1 VGPRILVDENV
12 ALAREA
18 FGDLGDVELFA
29 GRSLRAADVRD
40 ATALVVR
47 SVTRVD
53 ERLLAGSAVRFVG
66 TATIGTDH
74 VDVDLLARGG
84 IAFAYAPGSNAR
96 SVAEYVTAALLELE
110 VERGRSWEGAV
121 LGVVG
126 VGHVGTLVVE
136 QAAAL
141 GMEVLCCDPPRAE
154 REGDAGFLPLARVL
168 DAADA
173 VTLHTPLAVAG
184 RHATHHLIGARELAR
199 LRPGAVVLNTS
210 RGPVA
215 DGAAL
220 LAALESGRLAAAV
233 LDVWEGE
240 PAPDLALVR
249 RTSLATPHIAGYSL
263 DGKVAGTRAIA
274 RALADFLGVPPPV
287 GAALPR
293 AGRVSIADTGRAALR
308 SAVRSAYAIRD
319 DDRRLRSAVVLEPRE
334 RAAAFDALR
343 RDYPVRREFAAY
355 EVETPGLA
363 DRDRARLARFGF
375 ALG

>member
-1 VGPRILVDENV
+1 ERRPLRRDGDDRHRPRRRRSSRTRRDRVRV
-12 ALAREA
+12 RSRQQRAL
-18 FGDLGDVELFA
+18 GG
-29 GRSLRAADVRD
+29 GVRD
-40 ATALVVR
+40 GGAPRARGRARALVGGR
-47 SVTRVD
+47 
-53 ERLLAGSAVRFVG
+53 G
-66 TATIGTDH
+66 
-74 VDVDLLARGG
+74 ARRRRRR
-84 IAFAYAPGSNAR
+84 AR
-96 SVAEYVTAALLELE
+96 RDARRRA
-110 VERGRSWEGAV
+110 
-121 LGVVG
+121 
-126 VGHVGTLVVE
+126 
-136 QAAAL
+136 AAAL